1 MLPSP
6 VELTYFSEVA
16 DSLNLSRTS
25 KRLGVTQP
33 SLSLAIKRLE
43 HTLGLQL
50 FIRHKQG
57 VSLTPAGEKL
67 LSQVKPLLQYWENT
81 KINVRDTHQHIQGR
95 VTIGCRSATA
105 LLMGGFLK
113 NLLHTHPNLE
123 VSFKFQNA
131 QKIAEGVIHSTI
143 DIGLISNPPQH
154 PDLIIHKIN
163 DVEMSFWVGAGNS
176 PLQAIDSG
184 QAVII
189 CESNAPMAQ
198 TLLRKIGKDNRRIA
212 RTINVNS
219 LEVVAHFTMEGC
231 GIGIL
236 PSCFEHPSYHGKLT
250 RLTDLPSATS
260 DICLIYRHENK
271 NVAAIKAITN
281 AIRNYRAES

>member
-1 MLPSP
+1 
-6 VELTYFSEVA
+6 
-16 DSLNLSRTS
+16 
-25 KRLGVTQP
+25 
-33 SLSLAIKRLE
+33 
-43 HTLGLQL
+43 
-50 FIRHKQG
+50 
-57 VSLTPAGEKL
+57 
-67 LSQVKPLLQYWENT
+67 
-81 KINVRDTHQHIQGR
+81 
-95 VTIGCRSATA
+95 
-105 LLMGGFLK
+105 MGGFLK

-143 DIGLISNPPQH
+143 DIGLISN
-154 PDLIIHKIN
+154 
-163 DVEMSFWVGAGNS
+163 

-236 PSCFEHPSYHGKLT
+236 PSCFEHPSYHDKLT
-250 RLTDLPSATS
+250 RLADLPSATS